1 MRKFYKAVSSAC
13 FRSPTRGLWSLVFG
27 LISVLLFS
35 SCGYS
40 TRTTLPSSIKTI
52 YVEPFKNSI
61 DFTTGLQRDVY
72 LPLLEIKARNAVV
85 DRFLFDGSLKIAEAP
100 LADLILKGELV
111 SYQRSA
117 LRYTDNE
124 DVQEYRVQISVSFEL
139 VNAKTGETSWN
150 EPGFTGQAD
159 YFVSG
164 PQASTEDSAVNEAI
178 LDLARRIVE
187 RTVEDW

>member
-1 MRKFYKAVSSAC
+1 MIKFYKAVSSAC
-13 FRSPTRGLWSLVFG
+13 SRSLALG
-27 LISVLLFS
+27 LISALLFS

-40 TRTTLPSSIKTI
+40 TRSTLPSSIKTI
-52 YVEPFKNSI
+52 HIEPFKNSI

-72 LPLLEIKARNAVV
+72 LPLLEVEARNAVV
-85 DRFLFDGSLKIAEAP
+85 DRFLFDGSLKVAEPAV
-100 LADLILKGELV
+100 ADLILKGELV

-117 LRYTDNE
+117 LRYTDND
-124 DVQEYRVQISVSFEL
+124 DVQEYRVQIAVSFTL
-139 VNAKTGETSWN
+139 VDAKTGETSWS
-150 EPGFTGQAD
+150 EPGFAGEAD

-164 PQASTEDSAVNEAI
+164 PQASSEDSAVDEAI